1 MSYIKGTISKIIYRN
16 NSNGYTVGLIKI
28 KESDEEVGKI
38 ETFTGVLP
46 EFNEKTIYQ
55 LNGTFTTHN
64 KYGYQFQV
72 DSFEIVLPEKKDE
85 LVDFLSSDLFPI
97 GEKTAK
103 KIVGSFGE
111 DTIDVILNNK
121 EKLLEIP
128 RLGIERINKINNIL
142 KEYQSTSNIVLELN
156 RMGFNTKDSLML
168 LNKYKDKVIRIID
181 NNIYDLIDNIN
192 LNFKEIDTIAINN
205 KYDLYDERRI
215 EALII
220 YLLNEITFEQGDTYS
235 FFQEIYSYIIKYLPD
250 LKSEDLEYYLL
261 KLSKQKRV
269 VIKKEKY
276 YLKELYDAE
285 EYIAD
290 RIYRLNNMERRKLPK
305 LKEKIKELEQ
315 KIGITYDESQKNAII
330 NSLNNNFT
338 ITTGGP
344 GTGKTTIIKG
354 IIRMLVD
361 TCHISPQNIAL
372 LAPTGRASRKLI
384 EVCNI
389 PAYTIHKYLGWD
401 KDNNTFSH
409 NEINVCKEEYI
420 IVDEASMI
428 DTMLMFSLL
437 KGTRLD
443 SKFIFIGDYY
453 QLPSVSQGQVLKDMI
468 DSEVLDV
475 IKLNN
480 LYRQKDG
487 NYIINLAHEIKNKE
501 LSDNFLTKKEDYN
514 FIEVDNDYVLTS
526 IKDIILKALEKGYRE
541 KDIQVLAPMY
551 KSQNGID
558 NLNKM
563 LQEIFNPKSNDK
575 NELIVGNKI
584 YREGDK
590 ILELVNDS
598 DNSISNGDLGY
609 IINITNKEKNGN
621 KKNEIIVDFDGN
633 IVSFSPDKFINITH
647 GYAISVHKS
656 QGGEFNMVII
666 PFVNSFKRM
675 LYNKLIYT
683 AVTRAKSKLILIGSR
698 EAFIYG
704 VNNDYVNNRKTTL
717 KEMLI
722 KKYDY
727 QRSQQWKEY

>member
-128 RLGIERINKINNIL
+128 RLGIEKINKINNIL

-205 KYDLYDERRI
+205 KYDLYDERRV

-235 FFQEIYSYIIKYLPD
+235 FFQEIYNSIIKYLPD
-250 LKSEDLEYYLL
+250 LKSEDLEYYLI

-372 LAPTGRASRKLI
+372 LAPTGRASRKLM

-487 NYIINLAHEIKNKE
+487 NYIIDLAHEIKNKE

-575 NELIVGNKI
+575 NELTVGNKT

-590 ILELVNDS
+590 VLELVNDS

-609 IINITNKEKNGN
+609 IINITNKEKNDN

-698 EAFIYG
+698 EAFVYG

-727 QRSQQWKEY
+727 QRSQ

>member
-103 KIVGSFGE
+103 KIVGAFGE

-128 RLGIERINKINNIL
+128 RLGIEKINKINNIL

-205 KYDLYDERRI
+205 KYDLYDERRV

-235 FFQEIYSYIIKYLPD
+235 FFQEIYNSIIKYLPD
-250 LKSEDLEYYLL
+250 LKSEDLEYYLI

-330 NSLNNNFT
+330 TSLNNNFT

-372 LAPTGRASRKLI
+372 LAPTGRASRKLM

-487 NYIINLAHEIKNKE
+487 NYIIDLAHEIKNKE

-575 NELIVGNKI
+575 NELTVGNKT

-698 EAFIYG
+698 EAFVYG

-727 QRSQQWKEY
+727 QRSQ

>member
-205 KYDLYDERRI
+205 KYDLYDERRV

-330 NSLNNNFT
+330 TSLNNNFT

-487 NYIINLAHEIKNKE
+487 NYIIDLAHEIKNKE

-727 QRSQQWKEY
+727 QRSQ

>member
-235 FFQEIYSYIIKYLPD
+235 FFQEIYNSIIKYLPD

-330 NSLNNNFT
+330 TSLNNNFT

-372 LAPTGRASRKLI
+372 LAPTGRASRKLM

-487 NYIINLAHEIKNKE
+487 NYIIDLAHEIKNKE

-609 IINITNKEKNGN
+609 IINITNKEKNDN

-727 QRSQQWKEY
+727 QRSQ

>member
-235 FFQEIYSYIIKYLPD
+235 FFQEIYNSIIKYLPD

-330 NSLNNNFT
+330 TSLNNNFT

-372 LAPTGRASRKLI
+372 LAPTGRASRKLM

-575 NELIVGNKI
+575 NELTVGNKT

-590 ILELVNDS
+590 VLELVNDS

-727 QRSQQWKEY
+727 QRSQ

>member
-103 KIVGSFGE
+103 KIVGAFGE

-128 RLGIERINKINNIL
+128 RLGIEKINKINNIL

-235 FFQEIYSYIIKYLPD
+235 FFQEIYNSIIKYLPD

-330 NSLNNNFT
+330 TSLNNNFT

-372 LAPTGRASRKLI
+372 LAPTGRASRKLM

-487 NYIINLAHEIKNKE
+487 NYIIDLAHEIKNKE

-575 NELIVGNKI
+575 NELTVGNKI

-698 EAFIYG
+698 EAFVYG

-727 QRSQQWKEY
+727 QRSQ

>member
-401 KDNNTFSH
+401 KDNNTFLH

-698 EAFIYG
+698 EAFVYG

-727 QRSQQWKEY
+727 QRSQ

>member
-128 RLGIERINKINNIL
+128 RLGIEKINKINNIL

-205 KYDLYDERRI
+205 KYDLYDERRV

-235 FFQEIYSYIIKYLPD
+235 FFQEIYNSIIKYLPD
-250 LKSEDLEYYLL
+250 LKSEDLEYYLI

-330 NSLNNNFT
+330 TSLNNNFT

-372 LAPTGRASRKLI
+372 LAPTGRASRKLM

-487 NYIINLAHEIKNKE
+487 NYIIDLAHEIKNKE

-727 QRSQQWKEY
+727 QRSQ

>member
-235 FFQEIYSYIIKYLPD
+235 FFQEIYSSIIKYLPD

-261 KLSKQKRV
+261 KLSKQKKV

-372 LAPTGRASRKLI
+372 LAPTGRASRKLM

-727 QRSQQWKEY
+727 QRSQ

>member
-103 KIVGSFGE
+103 KIVGAFGE

-128 RLGIERINKINNIL
+128 RLGIEKINKINNIL

-205 KYDLYDERRI
+205 KYDLYDERRV

-235 FFQEIYSYIIKYLPD
+235 FFQEIYSSIIKYLPD
-250 LKSEDLEYYLL
+250 LKSEDLEYYLI

-330 NSLNNNFT
+330 TSLNNNFT

-372 LAPTGRASRKLI
+372 LAPTGRASRKLM

-487 NYIINLAHEIKNKE
+487 NYIIDLAHEIKNKE

-575 NELIVGNKI
+575 NELTVGNKT

-590 ILELVNDS
+590 VLELVNDS

-727 QRSQQWKEY
+727 QRSQ

>member
-72 DSFEIVLPEKKDE
+72 DSFEIILPEKKDE
-85 LVDFLSSDLFPI
+85 LIDFLSSDLFPI

-103 KIVGSFGE
+103 KIVGAFGE

-121 EKLLEIP
+121 EKLSEIP
-128 RLGIERINKINNIL
+128 RLGIEKINKINNIL

-205 KYDLYDERRI
+205 KYDLYDERRV

-235 FFQEIYSYIIKYLPD
+235 FFQEIYNSIIKYLSD

-261 KLSKQKRV
+261 KLSKQKRI

-276 YLKELYDAE
+276 YLKELYEAE

-330 NSLNNNFT
+330 TSLNNNFT

-361 TCHISPQNIAL
+361 TCHISHQNIAL
-372 LAPTGRASRKLI
+372 LAPTGRASRKLM

-487 NYIINLAHEIKNKE
+487 NYIIDLAHEIKSKE

-575 NELIVGNKI
+575 NELTVGNKT

-590 ILELVNDS
+590 VLELVNDS

-698 EAFIYG
+698 EAFVYG

-727 QRSQQWKEY
+727 QRSQ

>member
-205 KYDLYDERRI
+205 KYDLYDERRV

-235 FFQEIYSYIIKYLPD
+235 FFQEIYNSIIKYLPD
-250 LKSEDLEYYLL
+250 LKSEDLEYYLI

-330 NSLNNNFT
+330 TSLNNNFT

-372 LAPTGRASRKLI
+372 LAPTGRASRKLM

-487 NYIINLAHEIKNKE
+487 NYIIDLAHEIKNKE

-575 NELIVGNKI
+575 NELTVGNKT

-590 ILELVNDS
+590 VLELVNDS

-698 EAFIYG
+698 EAFVYG

-727 QRSQQWKEY
+727 QRSQ

>member
-103 KIVGSFGE
+103 KIVGAFGE

-128 RLGIERINKINNIL
+128 RLGIEKISKINNIL

-205 KYDLYDERRI
+205 KYDLYDERRV

-235 FFQEIYSYIIKYLPD
+235 FFQEIYNSIIKYLPD

-330 NSLNNNFT
+330 TSLNNNFT

-372 LAPTGRASRKLI
+372 LAPTGRASRKLM

-487 NYIINLAHEIKNKE
+487 NYIIDLAHEIKNKE

-575 NELIVGNKI
+575 NELTVGNKT

-590 ILELVNDS
+590 VLELVNDS

-609 IINITNKEKNGN
+609 IINITNKEKNDN

-698 EAFIYG
+698 EAFVYG

-727 QRSQQWKEY
+727 QRSQ

>member
-235 FFQEIYSYIIKYLPD
+235 FFQEIYSSIIKYLPD

-487 NYIINLAHEIKNKE
+487 NYIIDLAHEIKNKE

-575 NELIVGNKI
+575 NELTVGNKI

-609 IINITNKEKNGN
+609 IINITNKEKNDN

-727 QRSQQWKEY
+727 QRSQ

>member
-103 KIVGSFGE
+103 KIVGAFGE

-205 KYDLYDERRI
+205 KYDLYDERRV

-235 FFQEIYSYIIKYLPD
+235 FFQEIYNSIIKYLPD

-285 EYIAD
+285 EYIAN

-330 NSLNNNFT
+330 TSLNNNFT

-372 LAPTGRASRKLI
+372 LAPTGRASRKLM

-487 NYIINLAHEIKNKE
+487 NYIIDLAHEIKNKE

-575 NELIVGNKI
+575 NELTVGNKI

-698 EAFIYG
+698 EAFVYG

-727 QRSQQWKEY
+727 QRSQ

>member
-28 KESDEEVGKI
+28 KESDEEVGKV

-103 KIVGSFGE
+103 KIVGAFGE

-128 RLGIERINKINNIL
+128 RLGIEKINKINNIL

-205 KYDLYDERRI
+205 KYDLYDERRV

-235 FFQEIYSYIIKYLPD
+235 FFQEIYNSIIKYLPD

-330 NSLNNNFT
+330 TSLNNNFT

-372 LAPTGRASRKLI
+372 LAPTGRASRKLM

-487 NYIINLAHEIKNKE
+487 NYIIDLAHEIKNKE

-575 NELIVGNKI
+575 NELTVGNKT

-590 ILELVNDS
+590 VLELVNDS

-698 EAFIYG
+698 EAFVYG

-727 QRSQQWKEY
+727 QRSQ

>member
-103 KIVGSFGE
+103 KIVGVFGE

-128 RLGIERINKINNIL
+128 RLGIEKINKINNIL

-330 NSLNNNFT
+330 ISLNNNFT

-372 LAPTGRASRKLI
+372 LAPTGRASRKLM

-487 NYIINLAHEIKNKE
+487 NYIIDLAHEIKNKE

-575 NELIVGNKI
+575 NELTVGNKT

-590 ILELVNDS
+590 VLELVNDS

-698 EAFIYG
+698 EAFVYG

-727 QRSQQWKEY
+727 QRSQ

>member
-205 KYDLYDERRI
+205 KYDLYDERRV

-235 FFQEIYSYIIKYLPD
+235 FFQEIYSSIIKYLPD

-261 KLSKQKRV
+261 KLSKQKKV

-727 QRSQQWKEY
+727 QRSQ

>member
-103 KIVGSFGE
+103 KIVGAFGE

-128 RLGIERINKINNIL
+128 RLGIEKINKINNIL

-205 KYDLYDERRI
+205 KYDLYDERRV

-235 FFQEIYSYIIKYLPD
+235 FFQEIYNSIIKYLPD

-372 LAPTGRASRKLI
+372 LAPTGRASRKLM

-487 NYIINLAHEIKNKE
+487 NYIIDLAHEIKNKE

-575 NELIVGNKI
+575 NELTVGNKT

-590 ILELVNDS
+590 VLELVNDS

-698 EAFIYG
+698 EAFVYG

-727 QRSQQWKEY
+727 QRSQ

>member
-128 RLGIERINKINNIL
+128 RLGIEKINKINNIL

-205 KYDLYDERRI
+205 KYDLYDERRV

-235 FFQEIYSYIIKYLPD
+235 FFQEIYSSIIKYLPD

-261 KLSKQKRV
+261 KLSKQKKV

-487 NYIINLAHEIKNKE
+487 NYIIDLAHEIKNKE

-575 NELIVGNKI
+575 NELTVGNKT

-590 ILELVNDS
+590 VLELVNDS

-609 IINITNKEKNGN
+609 IINITNKEKNDN

-698 EAFIYG
+698 EAFVYG

-727 QRSQQWKEY
+727 QRSQ

>member
-205 KYDLYDERRI
+205 KYDLYDERRV

-235 FFQEIYSYIIKYLPD
+235 FFQEIYSSIIKYLPD

-372 LAPTGRASRKLI
+372 LAPTGRASRKLM

-487 NYIINLAHEIKNKE
+487 NYIIDLAHEIKNKE

-609 IINITNKEKNGN
+609 IINITNKEKNDN

-727 QRSQQWKEY
+727 QRSQ

>member
-85 LVDFLSSDLFPI
+85 LVDFLSSNLFPI

-103 KIVGSFGE
+103 KIVGAFGE

-128 RLGIERINKINNIL
+128 RLGIEKINKINNIL

-205 KYDLYDERRI
+205 KYDLYDERRV

-235 FFQEIYSYIIKYLPD
+235 FFQEIYNSIIKYLPD
-250 LKSEDLEYYLL
+250 LKYEDLEYYLL

-330 NSLNNNFT
+330 TSLNNNFT

-372 LAPTGRASRKLI
+372 LAPTGRASRKLM

-487 NYIINLAHEIKNKE
+487 NYIIDLAHEIKNKE

-575 NELIVGNKI
+575 NELTVGNKT

-590 ILELVNDS
+590 VLELVNDS

-698 EAFIYG
+698 EAFVYG

-727 QRSQQWKEY
+727 QRSQ

>member
-103 KIVGSFGE
+103 KIVGAFGE

-128 RLGIERINKINNIL
+128 RLGIEKINKINNIL

-205 KYDLYDERRI
+205 KYDLYDERRV

-235 FFQEIYSYIIKYLPD
+235 FFQEIYNSIIKYLPD
-250 LKSEDLEYYLL
+250 LKSEDLEYYLI

-372 LAPTGRASRKLI
+372 LAPTGRASRKLM

-487 NYIINLAHEIKNKE
+487 NYIIDLAHEIKNKE

-575 NELIVGNKI
+575 NELTVGNKT

-590 ILELVNDS
+590 VLELVNDS

-609 IINITNKEKNGN
+609 IINITNKEKNDN

-698 EAFIYG
+698 EAFVYG

-727 QRSQQWKEY
+727 QRSQ

>member
-235 FFQEIYSYIIKYLPD
+235 FFQEIYSSIIKYLPD
-250 LKSEDLEYYLL
+250 LKSEDLEYYLI

-372 LAPTGRASRKLI
+372 LAPTGRASRKLM

-487 NYIINLAHEIKNKE
+487 NYIIDLAHEIKNKE

-575 NELIVGNKI
+575 NELTVGNKT

-590 ILELVNDS
+590 VLELVNDS

-727 QRSQQWKEY
+727 QRSQ

>member
-103 KIVGSFGE
+103 KIVGAFGE

-128 RLGIERINKINNIL
+128 RLGIEKINKINNIL

-205 KYDLYDERRI
+205 KYDLYDERRV

-235 FFQEIYSYIIKYLPD
+235 FFQEIYNSIIKYLPD

-330 NSLNNNFT
+330 TSLNNNFT

-372 LAPTGRASRKLI
+372 LAPTGRASRKLM

-487 NYIINLAHEIKNKE
+487 NYIIDLAHEIKNKE

-575 NELIVGNKI
+575 NELTVGNKT

-698 EAFIYG
+698 EAFVYG

-727 QRSQQWKEY
+727 QRSQ

>member
-235 FFQEIYSYIIKYLPD
+235 FFQEIYSSIIKYLPD

-575 NELIVGNKI
+575 NELIEGNKI

-727 QRSQQWKEY
+727 QRSQ

>member
-205 KYDLYDERRI
+205 KYDLYDERRV

-235 FFQEIYSYIIKYLPD
+235 FFQEIYNSIIKYLPD

-372 LAPTGRASRKLI
+372 LAPTGRASRKLM

-727 QRSQQWKEY
+727 QRSQ

>member
-128 RLGIERINKINNIL
+128 RLGIEKINKINNIL

-205 KYDLYDERRI
+205 KYDLYDERRV

-235 FFQEIYSYIIKYLPD
+235 FFQEIYSSIIKYLPD

-261 KLSKQKRV
+261 KLSKQKKV

-372 LAPTGRASRKLI
+372 LAPTGRASRKLM

-698 EAFIYG
+698 EAFVYG

-727 QRSQQWKEY
+727 QRSQ

>member
-128 RLGIERINKINNIL
+128 RLGIEKINKINNIL

-205 KYDLYDERRI
+205 KYDLYDERRV

-372 LAPTGRASRKLI
+372 LAPTGRASRKLM

-487 NYIINLAHEIKNKE
+487 NYIIDLAHEIKNKE

-575 NELIVGNKI
+575 NELIVGNKT

-590 ILELVNDS
+590 VLELVNDS

-698 EAFIYG
+698 EAFVYG

-727 QRSQQWKEY
+727 QRSQ

>member
-103 KIVGSFGE
+103 KIVGAFGE

-235 FFQEIYSYIIKYLPD
+235 FFQEIYSSIIKYLPD

-372 LAPTGRASRKLI
+372 LAPTGRASRKLM

-487 NYIINLAHEIKNKE
+487 NYIIDLAHEIKNKE

-575 NELIVGNKI
+575 NELTVGNKT

-590 ILELVNDS
+590 VLELVNDS

-609 IINITNKEKNGN
+609 IINITNKEKNDN

-698 EAFIYG
+698 EAFVYG

-727 QRSQQWKEY
+727 QRSQ

>member
-128 RLGIERINKINNIL
+128 RLGIEKINKINNIL

-235 FFQEIYSYIIKYLPD
+235 FFQEIYSSIIKYLPD

-261 KLSKQKRV
+261 KLSKQKKV

-372 LAPTGRASRKLI
+372 LAPTGRASRKLM

-487 NYIINLAHEIKNKE
+487 NYIIDLAHEIKNKE

-575 NELIVGNKI
+575 NELTVGNKT

-590 ILELVNDS
+590 VLELVNDS

-698 EAFIYG
+698 EAFVYG

-717 KEMLI
+717 NEMLI

-727 QRSQQWKEY
+727 QRSQ

>member
-128 RLGIERINKINNIL
+128 RLGIEKINKINNIL

-205 KYDLYDERRI
+205 KYDLYDERRV

-235 FFQEIYSYIIKYLPD
+235 FFQEIYNSIIKYLPD
-250 LKSEDLEYYLL
+250 LKSEDLEYYLI

-290 RIYRLNNMERRKLPK
+290 RRYRLNNMERRKLPK

-330 NSLNNNFT
+330 TSLNNNFT

-372 LAPTGRASRKLI
+372 LAPTGRASRKLM

-487 NYIINLAHEIKNKE
+487 NYIIDLAHEIKNKE

-575 NELIVGNKI
+575 NELTVGNKT

-590 ILELVNDS
+590 VLELVNDS

-727 QRSQQWKEY
+727 QRSQ

>member
-72 DSFEIVLPEKKDE
+72 DSFEIILPEKKDE
-85 LVDFLSSDLFPI
+85 LIDFLSSDLFPI

-103 KIVGSFGE
+103 KIVGAFGE

-121 EKLLEIP
+121 EKLSEIP
-128 RLGIERINKINNIL
+128 RLGIEKINKINNIL

-205 KYDLYDERRI
+205 KYDLYDERRV

-235 FFQEIYSYIIKYLPD
+235 FFQEIYNSIIKYLSD

-276 YLKELYDAE
+276 YLKELYEAE

-330 NSLNNNFT
+330 TSLNNNFT

-361 TCHISPQNIAL
+361 TCHISHQNIAL
-372 LAPTGRASRKLI
+372 LAPTGRASRKLM

-487 NYIINLAHEIKNKE
+487 NYIIDLAHEIKNKE

-575 NELIVGNKI
+575 NELTVGNKT

-590 ILELVNDS
+590 VLELVNDS

-698 EAFIYG
+698 EAFVYG

-727 QRSQQWKEY
+727 QRSQ

>member
-428 DTMLMFSLL
+428 DTMLMFFLL

-683 AVTRAKSKLILIGSR
+683 AVTRAKSKLILLGSR

-727 QRSQQWKEY
+727 QRSQ

>member
-372 LAPTGRASRKLI
+372 LAPTGRASRKLM

-487 NYIINLAHEIKNKE
+487 NYIIDLAHEIKNKE

-727 QRSQQWKEY
+727 QRSQ

>member
-72 DSFEIVLPEKKDE
+72 DSFEIILPEKKDE
-85 LVDFLSSDLFPI
+85 LIDFLSSDLFPI

-103 KIVGSFGE
+103 KIVGAFGE

-121 EKLLEIP
+121 EKLSEIP
-128 RLGIERINKINNIL
+128 RLGIEKINKINNIL

-205 KYDLYDERRI
+205 KYDLYDERRV

-220 YLLNEITFEQGDTYS
+220 FLLNEITFEQGDTYS
-235 FFQEIYSYIIKYLPD
+235 FFQEIYNSIIKYLSD

-330 NSLNNNFT
+330 TSLNNNFT

-361 TCHISPQNIAL
+361 TCHISHQNIAL
-372 LAPTGRASRKLI
+372 LAPTGRASRKLM

-487 NYIINLAHEIKNKE
+487 NYIIDLAHEIKNKE

-575 NELIVGNKI
+575 NELTVGNKT

-590 ILELVNDS
+590 VLELVNDS

-698 EAFIYG
+698 EAFVYG

-727 QRSQQWKEY
+727 QRSQ

>member
-220 YLLNEITFEQGDTYS
+220 YLLNEITFDQGDTYS
-235 FFQEIYSYIIKYLPD
+235 FFQEIYSSIIKYLPD

-575 NELIVGNKI
+575 NELTVGNKT

-590 ILELVNDS
+590 VLELVNDS

-727 QRSQQWKEY
+727 QRSQ

>member
-205 KYDLYDERRI
+205 KYDLYDERRV

-235 FFQEIYSYIIKYLPD
+235 FFQEIYSSIIKYLPD

-330 NSLNNNFT
+330 TSLNNNFT

-372 LAPTGRASRKLI
+372 LAPTGRASRKLM

-487 NYIINLAHEIKNKE
+487 NYIIDLAHEIKNKE

-575 NELIVGNKI
+575 NELTVGNKI

-609 IINITNKEKNGN
+609 IINITNKEKNDN

-698 EAFIYG
+698 EAFVYG

-727 QRSQQWKEY
+727 QRSQ

>member
-103 KIVGSFGE
+103 KIVGAFGE

-220 YLLNEITFEQGDTYS
+220 YLLNEITFDQGDTYS
-235 FFQEIYSYIIKYLPD
+235 FFQEIYSSIIKYLPD

-372 LAPTGRASRKLI
+372 LAPTGRASRKLM

-575 NELIVGNKI
+575 NELTVGNKT

-590 ILELVNDS
+590 VLELVNDS

-727 QRSQQWKEY
+727 QRSQ

>member
-103 KIVGSFGE
+103 KTVGAFGE

-128 RLGIERINKINNIL
+128 RLGIEKINKINNIL

-205 KYDLYDERRI
+205 KYDLYDERRV

-235 FFQEIYSYIIKYLPD
+235 FFQEIYSSIIKYLPD

-290 RIYRLNNMERRKLPK
+290 RIYRLNNMERRKLTK
-305 LKEKIKELEQ
+305 LKEKIKELKQ

-372 LAPTGRASRKLI
+372 LPPTGRASRKLI

-453 QLPSVSQGQVLKDMI
+453 QLPSVSQGQVLKYMI
-468 DSEVLDV
+468 YSEVLDV
-475 IKLNN
+475 SKLNN

-727 QRSQQWKEY
+727 QRSQ